1 MSDKSLK
8 FSVELLAN
16 RAYIEGIVGNEAFG
30 RGRQRDGVCSP
41 AMRQWRASMPL
52 SNSPNHFLASLS
64 DQDSELIR
72 SHLLPMDLPREAI
85 LYRADETISRLYF
98 PYSGVVSLVVGFAN
112 GQFVEAGM
120 LGRNGVIGVG
130 AALDGAVS
138 LNQAIGQ
145 VEGSGL
151 AIEVSVIK
159 GLVRE
164 SDTLRSAFARHEQ
177 MASAQI
183 QQVGACNG
191 VHELEERL
199 SRWLLQTRD
208 LIMSDTLPL
217 TQEFLSQM
225 LGVQRSSVTLVAR
238 SLQDAGLINYR
249 RGRIHV
255 LDVEGLQ
262 DTCCECYA
270 TINRHFQR
278 LVGWRPDFNN
288 KGVQTSG
295 L

>member
-1 MSDKSLK
+1 
-8 FSVELLAN
+8 
-16 RAYIEGIVGNEAFG
+16 
-30 RGRQRDGVCSP
+30 
-41 AMRQWRASMPL
+41 MPF

-64 DQDSELIR
+64 AHDSELIR
-72 SHLLPMDLPREAI
+72 PHLYPMELPRGAI
-85 LYRADETISRLYF
+85 FYRAEDIISRLYF
-98 PYSGVVSLVVGFAN
+98 PHSGVGSLVVGFDN

-120 LGRNGVIGVG
+120 FGRNSVIGVS
-130 AALDGAVS
+130 AALDGAAS

-151 AIEVSVIK
+151 AVEVRVIK
-159 GLVRE
+159 QLVRE
-164 SDTLRSAFARHEQ
+164 SETLRSAFARHEQ
-177 MASAQI
+177 MISAEV
-183 QQVGACNG
+183 QQVGACNAL
-191 VHELEERL
+191 HELEERL
-199 SRWLLQTRD
+199 SRWLLQSRD
-208 LIMSDTLPL
+208 LIRSDTLPL

-262 DTCCECYA
+262 DSCCECYE
-270 TINRHFQR
+270 TINRHFHR
-278 LVGWRPDFNN
+278 LIGWKPDVDN
-288 KGVQTSG
+288 QAALTSG